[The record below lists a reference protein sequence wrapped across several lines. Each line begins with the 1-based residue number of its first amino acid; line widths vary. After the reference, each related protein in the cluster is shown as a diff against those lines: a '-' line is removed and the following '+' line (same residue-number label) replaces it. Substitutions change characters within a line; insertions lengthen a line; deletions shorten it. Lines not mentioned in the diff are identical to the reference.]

1 LIGNNYELQKAEY
14 KREEK
19 ETMNARNTNRNVMRL
34 KFCISF
40 LYQAITILI
49 ESNGKERLVLSYM
62 SHFYD
67 EFMLKR
73 HTSKLRIWTGT
84 HQHGEVDIGDHARSW
99 KTSTLKLQDAV
110 LDILHT
116 GIAHCAVF

>member
-1 LIGNNYELQKAEY
+1 MKARKTNGN
-14 KREEK
+14 
-19 ETMNARNTNRNVMRL
+19 VIRL
-34 KFCISF
+34 KFCISL

-49 ESNGKERLVLSYM
+49 ESNGKEKLVLSFM
-62 SHFYD
+62 SHFYN

-73 HTSKLRIWTGT
+73 HTSKLLIQAGR
-84 HQHGEVDIGDHARSW
+84 HQHGEVDIGGHARNW